1 MRNFDDEAKDNS
13 RLYNYK
19 FDGIFRAL
27 MLQDFKNYINIS
39 TTAMSLEIGS
49 FDGSMTS
56 QILEYVDFLHIIEPS
71 RDMISTVEA
80 RFEGRIKTFHGT
92 LEEVDLKLK
101 FDNIFL
107 IHTLEHLNNPID
119 ALIKIKEL
127 LTPSGRLFI
136 AVPNGNAISR
146 QIGVHM
152 GLIPYNTVV
161 LENESLQG
169 HVRTYTLDTFR
180 HDLLKSELQVDL
192 ISGVFFKS
200 LANFQLDKAL
210 ELGVIDLAYVSAANS
225 LAKIYPD
232 FSASLIAVCRA

>member
-19 FDGIFRAL
+19 FDSIFRTL
-27 MLQDFKNYINIS
+27 MLQDFKNYINQS
-39 TTAMSLEIGS
+39 TIAKSLEIGS
-49 FDGSMTS
+49 FDGSMTT
-56 QILEYVDFLHIIEPS
+56 QILEYVDFLHIVEPS
-71 RDMISTVEA
+71 KEMISSVEA
-80 RFEGRIKTFHGT
+80 KFGSRIKTFHGT
-92 LEEVDLKLK
+92 LEEVDLELK
-101 FDNIFL
+101 FDNVFL
-107 IHTLEHLNNPID
+107 IHTLEHVNNPID
-119 ALIKIKEL
+119 VLMKIKEL
-127 LTPSGRLFI
+127 LTSTGRLFI

-180 HDLLKSELQVDL
+180 HDLLKSGLQIDL

-210 ELGVIDLAYVSAANS
+210 ELGIIDLDYVNASNS

-232 FSASLIAVCRA
+232 FAASLIAVCRS